1 MAFSPR
7 GGNAIVLFNIA
18 IPNELCYDFTKDS
31 FYGRRIMQLSTILV
45 TAVNAI
51 APIVLMI
58 ALGYFLRHKG
68 MLGDGF
74 LKNGNKLVFK
84 LCLPSMLFVNVYNV
98 PSLADI
104 HWDIVLYGSAALC
117 IIFLLGICIS
127 LVTTPDL
134 RRRGVVAQCS
144 FRSNFAIIGL
154 PLAAALG
161 GPEAEAVAAV
171 MSSVT
176 VPLINILAV
185 IALSMFVQE
194 SGKVSVKRIL
204 LDIVKNPLIQGV
216 ALGVTC
222 LVLRWMQVEIWGEV
236 LFALNQ
242 QTEFFYTVLTWLKN
256 ITTPLALLVL
266 GGQFVFSAVKELKKE
281 IVVSTLCRLV
291 LAPAIGITGAFLMN
305 KLGLVRCG
313 SAAYPALVALFASPV
328 AVSSA
333 IMAKEMKNDEQ
344 LATQLV
350 VWTTLFSAVTIFFI
364 VCILMALGLI
374 AV

>member
-1 MAFSPR
+1 MRLATIFITAF
-7 GGNAIVLFNIA
+7 NAV
-18 IPNELCYDFTKDS
+18 
-31 FYGRRIMQLSTILV
+31 
-45 TAVNAI
+45 

-58 ALGYFLRHKG
+58 ALGYILRQKG

-84 LCLPSMLFVNVYNV
+84 LCLPSMLFVNIYSIG
-98 PSLADI
+98 SLADI

-117 IIFLLGICIS
+117 VLFLLGMGVA
-127 LVTTPDL
+127 LLTTPEPKC
-134 RRRGVVAQCS
+134 RGVVLQCS

-161 GPEAEAVAAV
+161 GPEAEAVAAI

-185 IALSMFVQE
+185 IALGMFVQE
-194 SGKVSVKRIL
+194 DGKISVKHIL

-216 ALGVTC
+216 ALGMLC
-222 LVLRWMQVEIWGEV
+222 LVLRWVQVEIWGEV
-236 LFALNQ
+236 VFALNR
-242 QTEFFYTVLTWLKN
+242 QTKFLYTVLTWLKN

-266 GGQFVFSAVKELKKE
+266 GGQFVFSAVKALKKE
-281 IVVSTLCRLV
+281 IIISTLCRLL
-291 LAPAIGITGAFLMN
+291 LAPAIGITGAWVMS
-305 KLGLVRCG
+305 KIGLVSCG
-313 SAAYPALVALFASPV
+313 PAEYPALVALFGSPV

-333 IMAKEMKNDEQ
+333 IMATQMKNDEQ

-350 VWTTLFSAVTIFFI
+350 VWTTLFSALTIFVI
-364 VCILMALGLI
+364 VCVLMALGLI

>member
-1 MAFSPR
+1 
-7 GGNAIVLFNIA
+7 
-18 IPNELCYDFTKDS
+18 
-31 FYGRRIMQLSTILV
+31 MQLSTILI
-45 TAVNAI
+45 TAINAI

-58 ALGYFLRHKG
+58 ALGYFLRQKG
-68 MLGDGF
+68 MLSDTF

-104 HWDIVLYGSAALC
+104 HWDIVLYGSVALC
-117 IIFLLGICIS
+117 IIFILGIVIA
-127 LVTTPDL
+127 LTTTPNI
-134 RRRGVVAQCS
+134 RRRGVVAQCA

-176 VPLINILAV
+176 VPLINVLAV
-185 IALSMFVQE
+185 ISLSMFVQE
-194 SGKVSVKRIL
+194 GGKISVKHIL

-216 ALGVTC
+216 ALGMLC
-222 LVLRWMQVEIWGEV
+222 LVLRLAQTKIWGEV
-236 LFALNQ
+236 IFSLNQ
-242 QTEFFYTVLTWLKN
+242 QTIFLYTVLTWLKN

-281 IVVSTLCRLV
+281 IIISTACRLV
-291 LAPAIGITGAFLMN
+291 LAPAIGITGAYLMN
-305 KLGLVRCG
+305 RNGLINCG
-313 SAAYPALVALFASPV
+313 PAEYPALVALFASPV

-333 IMAKEMKNDEQ
+333 IMATEMKNDEQ

-350 VWTTLFSAVTIFFI
+350 VWTTLFSALTVFLI

-374 AV
+374 AM